1 MNKFAVLAAIAT
13 VSAAIAAPACAADL
27 VRISLAN
34 KSASQ
39 IDAEITAAA
48 VAVCGNRTGVSRTC
62 VDAAASDARRQL
74 AGIIKA
80 RSPKTAARAEALTVV
95 RVSLKGKS
103 ADQINAEIKVAA
115 QTVCETANRNA
126 SRADVRACVGAA
138 VRSAKAQLQAMAT
151 SAKQQA

>member
-39 IDAEITAAA
+39 IDAEISAAA
-48 VAVCGNRTGVSRTC
+48 VAVCGNRSGVSRAC

-74 AGIIKA
+74 SGIMKA
-80 RSPKTAARAEALTVV
+80 RSPKTNVRAEALTVV

-115 QTVCETANRNA
+115 ETVCKAANRNG
-126 SRADVRACVGAA
+126 SNADIRACVGGT
-138 VRSAKAQLQAMAT
+138 VRSAKAQLQAMTVSGRQDA
-151 SAKQQA
+151 

>member
-1 MNKFAVLAAIAT
+1 MKKFAVLAAIAT
-13 VSAAIAAPACAADL
+13 VSAIAAPACAADL

-48 VAVCGNRTGVSRTC
+48 VAVCGNRSGVSRVC

-74 AGIIKA
+74 SGILKA
-80 RSPKTAARAEALTVV
+80 RTPKSARAEALTVV

-103 ADQINAEIKVAA
+103 TDQINAEIKVAA
-115 QTVCETANRNA
+115 ETVCKAADRNA
-126 SRADVRACVGAA
+126 TRADLRACVGGA
-138 VRSAKAQLQAMAT
+138 VRSAKAQLQAMTT

>member
-1 MNKFAVLAAIAT
+1 MNKFAVLAALAT

-27 VRISLAN
+27 VRISLTN

-39 IDAEITAAA
+39 IDSEITAAA
-48 VAVCGNRTGVSRTC
+48 VAVCTNRSGVSRIC

-74 AGIIKA
+74 SGIIKA
-80 RSPKTAARAEALTVV
+80 RSPKTARAEALTVV

-103 ADQINAEIKVAA
+103 ADQIAAEIKVAA
-115 QTVCETANRNA
+115 ETVCKAADRNA
-126 SRADVRACVGAA
+126 TRADFRACVGGT

-151 SAKQQA
+151 PAKQQA

>member
-1 MNKFAVLAAIAT
+1 LKKFAVLAAIAT

-48 VAVCGNRTGVSRTC
+48 VAVCTNRSGVSRAC
-62 VDAAASDARRQL
+62 AAAAASDARRQL
-74 AGIIKA
+74 SGIIKT
-80 RSPKTAARAEALTVV
+80 RTTKTTVRAEALTVV

-115 QTVCETANRNA
+115 QTVCKAADRNA
-126 SRADVRACVGAA
+126 TRADFRACVGGTI
-138 VRSAKAQLQAMAT
+138 RSAKAQLQAMT
-151 SAKQQA
+151 NSAKQQA